1 MSGMVQRFESK
12 SKPGRFY
19 EVQRAADGSLYC
31 SCPKW
36 RFQKGKLPQDRI
48 CKHIEMVTAQQHAA
62 CVAAAPIEV
71 LQPASVAGPKVP
83 PDPAT
88 VVLTEDERHYAI
100 EGHKILAIKELRQ
113 RTGLDLRDAKELIE
127 KCQREA
133 KAAKIPKRTGAF
145 WKV

>member
-36 RFQKGKLPQDRI
+36 KFQKGKLPQDRT
-48 CKHIEMVTAQQHAA
+48 CSHIEAVMAQQYAA
-62 CVAAAPIEV
+62 SVAAAPIEV
-71 LQPASVAGPKVP
+71 IQPAQVVGPKVP

-133 KAAKIPKRTGAF
+133 KASKIPKRTSAF

>member
-12 SKPGRFY
+12 SKPGKFY

-36 RFQKGKLPQDRI
+36 RFQKGKLPQDRT
-48 CKHIEMVTAQQHAA
+48 CKHIE
-62 CVAAAPIEV
+62 EV
-71 LQPASVAGPKVP
+71 LAKQFAASVVLGPNPASAGPKVP

-88 VVLTEDERHYAI
+88 VVLTEDERVFAV
-100 EGHKILAIKELRQ
+100 EGSKILAIKELRQ
-113 RTGLDLRDAKELIE
+113 RTGLGLKEAKELIE